1 MVAVLIILA
10 VVFFLISMSL
20 HNSADKQEAKFNN
33 RPSTITSPSNDLF
46 TNQKYAIINILAF
59 AQGAN
64 SISAYS
70 DEANSI
76 LNKWCS
82 KLGLTKTDV
91 KKSIRHS
98 MSLSPERSVQIIRDS
113 MIEIKDKAFVR
124 SVYRDVDRIAQISG
138 DIDTIEFMKELFN
151 DILTH

>member
-10 VVFFLISMSL
+10 VVFFLIRMYL
-20 HNSADKQEAKFNN
+20 YNSADKEEAKFNN

-46 TNQKYAIINILAF
+46 SNQKYAIINILAF

-82 KLGLTKTDV
+82 KLGLAKTDV
-91 KKSIRHS
+91 EKSIRHS
-98 MSLSPERSVQIIRDS
+98 MSLSPERSVLIIRNS

>member
-10 VVFFLISMSL
+10 VVFFLVSMSL

-46 TNQKYAIINILAF
+46 MNQKYAIINILAF

-91 KKSIRHS
+91 EKSIRHS

-138 DIDTIEFMKELFN
+138 DIYTIEFMKELFN

>member
-1 MVAVLIILA
+1 MVAVLIFLA

-20 HNSADKQEAKFNN
+20 HNSADKLEAKFNN

-46 TNQKYAIINILAF
+46 TNQKYAIIHILAF

-82 KLGLTKTDV
+82 KLGLTKTDIE
-91 KKSIRHS
+91 KSIRHS

>member
-20 HNSADKQEAKFNN
+20 HNSVDKQEAKFNN

-91 KKSIRHS
+91 EKSIRHS

-113 MIEIKDKAFVR
+113 MIEIRDKAFVR

-138 DIDTIEFMKELFN
+138 DTDTIEFMKELFN

>member
-1 MVAVLIILA
+1 MVAVLIFLA

-20 HNSADKQEAKFNN
+20 HNSADKLEAKFNN

-82 KLGLTKTDV
+82 KLGLTKTDIE
-91 KKSIRHS
+91 KSIRHS

>member
-10 VVFFLISMSL
+10 GVFFLISMSL

-91 KKSIRHS
+91 EKSIRHS

>member
-91 KKSIRHS
+91 EKSIRHS
-98 MSLSPERSVQIIRDS
+98 MSLSPDRSVQIIRDS

>member
-59 AQGAN
+59 VQGAN

-76 LNKWCS
+76 LNQWCS
-82 KLGLTKTDV
+82 KLGLTRTDV
-91 KKSIRHS
+91 EKSIRHS

-113 MIEIKDKAFVR
+113 MVEIKDKAFVR

-138 DIDTIEFMKELFN
+138 DTDTIEFMKELFN

>member
-33 RPSTITSPSNDLF
+33 RPSIITSPSNDLF

-91 KKSIRHS
+91 EKSIRHS

-138 DIDTIEFMKELFN
+138 DIDTIEFIKELFN

>member
-91 KKSIRHS
+91 EKSIRHS
-98 MSLSPERSVQIIRDS
+98 MSLSPERSVKIIRDS

>member
-20 HNSADKQEAKFNN
+20 HNSVDKQEAKFNN

-59 AQGAN
+59 VQGAN

-91 KKSIRHS
+91 EKSIRHS

-113 MIEIKDKAFVR
+113 MIKIKDKAFVR

>member
-46 TNQKYAIINILAF
+46 MNQKYAIINILAF
-59 AQGAN
+59 AKGAN

-91 KKSIRHS
+91 EKSIRHS
-98 MSLSPERSVQIIRDS
+98 MILSPERSVQIIRDS

>member
-20 HNSADKQEAKFNN
+20 HNSVDKQEAKFNN

-91 KKSIRHS
+91 EKSIRHS

-113 MIEIKDKAFVR
+113 MIKIKDKAFVR

>member
-10 VVFFLISMSL
+10 VVFFFISMSL

-46 TNQKYAIINILAF
+46 MNQKYAIINILAY

-64 SISAYS
+64 YISVYS

-91 KKSIRHS
+91 EKSIRHS

>member
-20 HNSADKQEAKFNN
+20 HNNADKQEAKFNN
-33 RPSTITSPSNDLF
+33 RPSTIISPSNDLF
-46 TNQKYAIINILAF
+46 PNQKYAIINILAF

-91 KKSIRHS
+91 EKSIRHS

-138 DIDTIEFMKELFN
+138 DIDTIEFIKELFN

>member
-46 TNQKYAIINILAF
+46 MNQKYAIINILAF

-91 KKSIRHS
+91 EKSIRHS

-113 MIEIKDKAFVR
+113 IIEIKDKAFFR

>member
-46 TNQKYAIINILAF
+46 MNQKYAIINILAF

-138 DIDTIEFMKELFN
+138 DIDTIEFIKELFN

>member
-76 LNKWCS
+76 LNQWCS

-91 KKSIRHS
+91 EKSIRHS

-113 MIEIKDKAFVR
+113 MVEIRDKAFVR
-124 SVYRDVDRIAQISG
+124 SVYRDVDRVAQISG
-138 DIDTIEFMKELFN
+138 DTDTIEFMKELFN

>member
-82 KLGLTKTDV
+82 KLGLTRTDV
-91 KKSIRHS
+91 EKSIRHS

>member
-46 TNQKYAIINILAF
+46 MNQKYAIINILAF

-91 KKSIRHS
+91 EKSIRHS
-98 MSLSPERSVQIIRDS
+98 MSLLPERSVQIIRDS

>member
-10 VVFFLISMSL
+10 VIFFLISMSL

-46 TNQKYAIINILAF
+46 MNQKYAIINILAF

-91 KKSIRHS
+91 EKSIRHS